1 MLRYEQFSWILNSEA
16 TPLKETN
23 SEEGGSPQNMG
34 PGVLYYT
41 RLPMHAEEVASCLQR
56 VLTPRAGQVPRRQ
69 RTTGQE
75 KMALPRPRRGNQL
88 LFLGIMLVTVV
99 VISLLFYALLWK
111 AGNLTDLPNLRIG
124 FYNFCLWNEGTG
136 SLQCHQFPELEA
148 LGVPR
153 AGLALARLGA
163 YGALVFSLFVPLPLF
178 LAWCN
183 GNDGE
188 WQLAV
193 GFLAMASALLASG
206 LGLFLAY
213 TWKWV
218 RLSLLGPGFL
228 ALGAAQALLVL
239 LLMATVVFPRR
250 AEDKSKLDSC

>member
-1 MLRYEQFSWILNSEA
+1 MKVKSA
-16 TPLKETN
+16 GG
-23 SEEGGSPQNMG
+23 GGSGGTTAPA
-34 PGVLYYT
+34 
-41 RLPMHAEEVASCLQR
+41 RA
-56 VLTPRAGQVPRRQ
+56 PRAPAAHRPPRRPRQRGPDPARPPRSVPRRQ
-69 RTTGQE
+69 RSTGQE

-99 VISLLFYALLWK
+99 VISLLFYTLLWK

-193 GFLAMASALLASG
+193 GFLAMASVLLASG
-206 LGLFLAY
+206 LGLFLTY